1 MYNLKFKGIYKN
13 EQQLLDGKLLPESAQ
28 RINAPSGIVE
38 ENLFG
43 VLFIPFIISINLIIF
58 FSKEFYIECD
68 IITLNICSILSLIVS
83 FIFSLMCIFISMYI
97 LYNKKLEKE
106 VWIHVKSLT
115 IFIHCN
121 GLALRKRYVLINLLP
136 ILLFGLIPNIL
147 WAIGIFDSNFYLS
160 FSIMM
165 FCSIF
170 ILFNVGQVIKAIKV
184 LKQAP
189 KNSMIINH
197 GFKLYWYKEES
208 L

>member
-115 IFIHCN
+115 IFIHCI
-121 GLALRKRYVLINLLP
+121 GLALRKRYVLGKKDYRDIVIIDNYIETIERKFSPHRSISNYYKLL
-136 ILLFGLIPNIL
+136 
-147 WAIGIFDSNFYLS
+147 
-160 FSIMM
+160 SIES
-165 FCSIF
+165 SIF
-170 ILFNVGQVIKAIKV
+170 IYSIIVISIVEIYKCLFI
-184 LKQAP
+184 
-189 KNSMIINH
+189 
-197 GFKLYWYKEES
+197 
-208 L
+208 